1 MSMLTKPG
9 DRLPSST
16 AKAVPGGLASGF
28 AGALTR
34 PVVLRLLTAAI
45 VVGAWQGIGSAVS
58 PLFMSYPSAVV
69 KAAGD
74 ELRSGELL
82 RALGQSLEALVIG
95 FVIAVV
101 AGIVIGLMLGRYTKL
116 RQSVDWLVNA
126 LYATPLVA
134 VVPLIIVWLGLGLS
148 AKLFVVVAL
157 AIFPVLINTAAGAQA
172 VPSESLDLGAAF
184 CGNERQ
190 IFWKIIIPSAIPFV
204 MTGVRLAIG
213 RALIGVV
220 IAEFFTGITGLGA
233 MIQKYGNSIDT
244 AHMLVPV
251 LTLMLLGVLLSALA
265 RLAERKMTPWKK
277 E

>member
-1 MSMLTKPG
+1 MSTLIKPG
-9 DRLPSST
+9 GQLRSATGRAAS
-16 AKAVPGGLASGF
+16 GGLAS
-28 AGALTR
+28 ALAR
-34 PVVLRLLTAAI
+34 PAVLRLVTAAI
-45 VVGAWQGIGSAVS
+45 LLGAWQGIGSAVS
-58 PLFMSYPSAVV
+58 PLFMSYPTAVLR
-69 KAAGD
+69 AAGQ
-74 ELRSGELL
+74 ELGSGELL
-82 RALGQSLEALVIG
+82 RALGQSLETLVIG

-101 AGIVIGLMLGRYTKL
+101 AGIAIGLALGRYAKL

-134 VVPLIIVWLGLGLS
+134 VVPLIIVWLGLGLE

-157 AIFPVLINTAAGAQA
+157 AVFPVLINTAAGTQA

-190 IFWKIIIPSAIPFV
+190 IFWKIIIPSAMPFV

-233 MIQKYGNSIDT
+233 MIQKYGNSFDT

-251 LTLMLLGVLLSALA
+251 LTLMLLGVALSALA
-265 RLAERKMTPWKK
+265 RLAERKMTPWRR

>member
-9 DRLPSST
+9 DRLRSGT
-16 AKAVPGGLASGF
+16 GKAVTGGPAR
-28 AGALTR
+28 AVADALTR
-34 PVVLRLLTAAI
+34 PIVLRLVTAALLL
-45 VVGAWQGIGSAVS
+45 VAWQGIGSAVS
-58 PLFMSYPSAVV
+58 PTFMSYPTAVV
-69 KAAGD
+69 TAAGE

-82 RALGQSLEALVIG
+82 RGLGQSLEALIVG
-95 FVIAVV
+95 FIIAVI
-101 AGIVIGLMLGRYTKL
+101 AGIVIGLVLGRYTKL

-134 VVPLIIVWLGLGLS
+134 VVPLIIVWMGLGVS
-148 AKLFVVVAL
+148 AKFFIVVAL
-157 AIFPVLINTAAGAQA
+157 AIFPVLINAAAGSQA
-172 VPSESLDLGAAF
+172 VPSEALDLGAAF

-190 IFWKIIIPSAIPFV
+190 IFWKIIIPSAIPFI
-204 MTGVRLAIG
+204 MTGIRLAIG